1 LTIVFEPKIS
11 KIKGSNNYSSIS
23 LIEEKTD
30 IKIENKSIEKEN
42 EQDQDQ
48 EVEEN
53 IEEEDYDEQV

>member
-11 KIKGSNNYSSIS
+11 KIKSSNNYSSIS
-23 LIEEKTD
+23 LIEEKSD
-30 IKIENKSIEKEN
+30 IKIGNKSIEKEN

-53 IEEEDYDEQV
+53 IDDENYDEQV